1 MEETRL
7 MEGSFKMSLKMVNR
21 VWQGNQKKRS
31 EIKWLPFL
39 DTYRTM
45 CLMPGP
51 AFRQVLEQARAWA

>member
-45 CLMPGP
+45 CIAPELPL
-51 AFRQVLEQARAWA
+51 RQVLQQARAWA